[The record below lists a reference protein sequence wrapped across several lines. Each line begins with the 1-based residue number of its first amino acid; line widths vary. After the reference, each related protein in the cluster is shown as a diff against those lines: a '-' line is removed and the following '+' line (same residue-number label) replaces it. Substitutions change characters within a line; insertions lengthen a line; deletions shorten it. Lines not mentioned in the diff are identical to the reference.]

1 MIVTRDSISWQAY
14 FQGKVLPARLWVLW
28 SLIYLKGEEN
38 HFLKWIELI
47 TSFNSLGLCFDH
59 EFLFLINFNK
69 FCKLIALKVH
79 WVIYLKHFWI
89 ADKNFRFL
97 CLWILAIRF
106 SSVYIRG
113 INAKVE
119 VSLVLQW
126 QKRWGK
132 KEKKKMVGFSTDS

>member
-79 WVIYLKHFWI
+79 WVIYLKRFWI
-89 ADKNFRFL
+89 ADKNFRFS

-106 SSVYIRG
+106 SSVYIRDKCKG
-113 INAKVE
+113 WSFTCVTMAKKMRK
-119 VSLVLQW
+119 
-126 QKRWGK
+126 KR
-132 KEKKKMVGFSTDS
+132 KEKNSGL